1 LPEPLCETIGVIEGM
16 LLRFTGFE
24 LDRRCATLRGPAGEA
39 VKLRPKT
46 LAMLVLFATNPGRVL
61 SKRELMDAVWPNVH
75 VGEDNLFQ
83 CIREIR
89 SALGDDRREL
99 IRVVSGSG
107 YLFEAEVSAEAA
119 TRVARAAH
127 PALRSAPQT
136 GPALV
141 PASSWRRF
149 VRRRAAVATA
159 GLGGVVALAI
169 IMMMLAPG
177 FLMAGRPPS
186 IVVMPIAAGDEDRA
200 MAAIMTTRLA
210 DGLAQIDTISVVAP
224 QTSQQAD
231 FIVTGELRKAER
243 SWEAQARMTRTAT
256 GEVVWTAPVSVV
268 IDEADLALQQSRLV
282 AGVGHPLAM
291 RINALVNA
299 DTHEGRSS
307 AGGAKVVIEQATA
320 SIIHTSRER
329 FATSQVMLEKALAD
343 DPDNVDL
350 AIALAALRM
359 RGVQMI
365 WYDPT
370 ESAAAEAHAGS
381 ILKRALRIKPT
392 STPVLDASCRLL
404 SATNEFTES
413 LVVCARALALNPWHA
428 PALTHIGLTQLQ
440 AGRFEG
446 ALASFKRADS
456 YDTPQVSRWTWKLN
470 VGRTYLLMG
479 RSEDALPWLKKSIA
493 ITPATG
499 RSHML
504 LSAAYIGLGRPAE
517 ARAAMDQG
525 MALRPGSNLGNV
537 LLHIRNASPVLL
549 AAAAL
554 LAKALLAAGLPEH

>member
-1 LPEPLCETIGVIEGM
+1 M
-16 LLRFTGFE
+16 LLRFAGFE
-24 LDRRCATLRGPAGEA
+24 LDPRRATLRGPAGEA

-89 SALGDDRREL
+89 SALGDDRREV

-107 YLFEAEVSAEAA
+107 YLFEAEVSAEPA
-119 TRVARAAH
+119 TRVAQAAH
-127 PALRSAPQT
+127 PALRSATQT

-149 VRRRAAVATA
+149 VRRRRAAVATA
-159 GLGGVVALAI
+159 GLGCILALTI

-177 FLMAGRPPS
+177 RLMAGRPPS
-186 IVVMPIAAGDEDRA
+186 IAVMPIAAGDEDKA

-231 FIVTGELRKAER
+231 FIVTGELRKTER

-256 GEVVWTAPVSVV
+256 GEIVWTAPVSVV

-282 AGVGHPLAM
+282 AGVGYPLAM
-291 RINALVNA
+291 HINALVNA
-299 DTHEGRSS
+299 DTHEGRSL

-329 FATSQVMLEKALAD
+329 FATSQAMLEKALAE

-350 AIALAALRM
+350 AIALAALQM

-370 ESAAAEAHAGS
+370 ESAAAEVHAGS

-392 STPVLDASCRLL
+392 SILVLDASCRLL

-428 PALTHIGLTQLQ
+428 PALTHIGLAQLQ
-440 AGRFEG
+440 AGRFEE

-479 RSEDALPWLKKSIA
+479 RSEDALPWLKRSIA

-537 LLHIRNASPVLL
+537 LLPIRNASPVLL

>member
-1 LPEPLCETIGVIEGM
+1 
-16 LLRFTGFE
+16 
-24 LDRRCATLRGPAGEA
+24 
-39 VKLRPKT
+39 
-46 LAMLVLFATNPGRVL
+46 MLVLFATNPGRVL

-89 SALGDDRREL
+89 SALGDDRREV

-107 YLFEAEVSAEAA
+107 YLFEAEVSAEPA
-119 TRVARAAH
+119 TRVAQAAH
-127 PALRSAPQT
+127 PALRSATQT

-149 VRRRAAVATA
+149 VRRRRAAVATA
-159 GLGGVVALAI
+159 GLGCILALAI

-186 IVVMPIAAGDEDRA
+186 IAVMPVAAGDEDKA

-231 FIVTGELRKAER
+231 FIVTGELRKTER

-256 GEVVWTAPVSVV
+256 GEIVWTAPVSVV

-282 AGVGHPLAM
+282 AGVGYPLAM

-299 DTHEGRSS
+299 DPRPATPEGRPS

-329 FATSQVMLEKALAD
+329 FATSQAMLEKALAE

-350 AIALAALRM
+350 AIALAALQM

-392 STPVLDASCRLL
+392 SIPVLDASCRLL

-428 PALTHIGLTQLQ
+428 PALTHIGIAQLQ
-440 AGRFEG
+440 AGRFEE
-446 ALASFKRADS
+446 ALSSFKRADS

-537 LLHIRNASPVLL
+537 LLPIKNASPVLL

-554 LAKALLAAGLPEH
+554 LAKALLAAGLPEY

>member
-1 LPEPLCETIGVIEGM
+1 M
-16 LLRFTGFE
+16 LLRFAGFE
-24 LDRRCATLRGPAGEA
+24 LDRRRATLRGPAGEA

-46 LAMLVLFATNPGRVL
+46 LAMLVLLATNSGRVL

-107 YLFEAEVSAEAA
+107 YLFEVEVSVEPA
-119 TRVARAAH
+119 TPGAQAPH
-127 PALRSAPQT
+127 PALRIAT
-136 GPALV
+136 EAHRALV
-141 PASSWRRF
+141 LVSSWRRF
-149 VRRRAAVATA
+149 VLHRRAAVATA
-159 GLGGVVALAI
+159 GLGGVVALAMV
-169 IMMMLAPG
+169 MMMLAPG

-186 IVVMPIAAGDEDRA
+186 IAVMPIAAGDGDKA

-224 QTSQQAD
+224 QTSQQAE
-231 FIVTGELRKAER
+231 FVVSGELRKTGR

-256 GEVVWTAPVSVV
+256 GKVVWTAPVSVA

-282 AGVGHPLAM
+282 AGVGYPLAM

-320 SIIHTSRER
+320 SITQTSRER
-329 FATSQVMLEKALAD
+329 FATSQAMLEKALAE

-350 AIALAALRM
+350 AIALSALQM

-370 ESAAAEAHAGS
+370 ESAAAEAQAGS
-381 ILKRALRIKPT
+381 ILKRAVRINPT
-392 STPVLDASCRLL
+392 SIPILDAYCRFL

-428 PALTHIGLTQLQ
+428 PALTHIGLAQLQ
-440 AGRFEG
+440 AGRFEE

-470 VGRTYLLMG
+470 VGRIYLLMG

-537 LLHIRNASPVLL
+537 LLPIRNASPVLL

-554 LAKALLAAGLPEH
+554 LANALLAAGLPEH